1 MEPLETIRR
10 TIETDGPMS
19 FADYMDAALY
29 GPGGFYER
37 HPVGRGPG
45 SDFVTSPHVSPVF
58 ARLLALELERIS
70 PRTEVSVVELGA
82 GDGTL
87 AAQLREQLK
96 ERLDYTAVDVS
107 PGAREA
113 LERRGLRTAT
123 LDDALPEGWSGVV
136 LAHELLDNLPI
147 HWVRRR
153 DGMLEEVTVGIDGA
167 GALAYAAQ
175 PCPEHVTAATP
186 PIEEGEDATVS
197 FAARDL
203 LRELAARLGTGS
215 AVLIIDYGSR
225 GGGAPWC
232 YLDHSRSDDLLE
244 APGSRD
250 ITSGVDFDSLTSFAS
265 SLGFET
271 GGAITQR
278 EALTELG
285 YASMDEE
292 LRHEQATA
300 QDEARGREAVGIWS
314 ARREAASLV
323 DPSGLGAHRWLTLR
337 SAERPAERLTQGQ
350 PLP

>member
-136 LAHELLDNLPI
+136 LAHELLDNLPV

-153 DGMLEEVTVGIDGA
+153 AGMLEEVTVGIDGA

-175 PCPEHVTAATP
+175 PCPERVAAGAP
-186 PIEEGEDATVS
+186 ELEEGRDATVPL
-197 FAARDL
+197 AARGL
-203 LRELAARLGTGS
+203 LRELAARLSTGS
-215 AVLIIDYGSR
+215 SVLIIDYES
-225 GGGAPWC
+225 GGAGSPWG
-232 YLDHSRSDDLLE
+232 YLDHSRSENLLE

-250 ITSGVDFDSLTSFAS
+250 ITSGVDFDALTSFAS

-271 GGAITQR
+271 GGAVTQR
-278 EALTELG
+278 EALTELR
-285 YASMDEE
+285 YVSIDEAM
-292 LRHEQATA
+292 RQEQAKA
-300 QDEARGREAVGIWS
+300 QDEARGREAVAIWS
-314 ARREAASLV
+314 ARQEAASLV
-323 DPSGLGAHRWLTLR
+323 DPSGLGAHRWLTLCMT
-337 SAERPAERLTQGQ
+337 ERPTERLTQGQ